1 MTNYEKYKES
11 VDLILQKDTEEILA
25 FNKNTEEVAVCQHLD
40 CEDCLFYRNIGGCY
54 CSKNTMRWL
63 VSEYKEPVEAE
74 VDWTKVPVDTPVLVS
89 SNKKFWYNRY
99 FAGVDDDGRLFIFP
113 NGRTSWSNKG
123 SSRMIMPY
131 KYIKLAKTE
140 VE

>member
-11 VDLILQKDTEEILA
+11 IDLILQKDTEEILA

-63 VSEYKEPVEAE
+63 VSEYKKPK
-74 VDWTKVPVDTPVLVS
+74 VDWRNIPIDTPVLVRHGDRWL
-89 SNKKFWYNRY
+89 KRH
-99 FAGVDDDGRLFIFP
+99 FAGVDD
-113 NGRTSWSNKG
+113 NGQPTAWNLGVTSWSEQNAL
-123 SSRMIMPY
+123 RITCADM
-131 KYIKLAKTE
+131 KLAE
-140 VE
+140 VEE